1 MGLLGLWLALALA
14 LPCLTTAQTTRGI
27 NVLFVSDESNPVAEK
42 ALDVALN
49 YVRRTAST
57 GIQFDSFQRVI
68 ANTSDA
74 RTLLE
79 ALCEKYDNSL
89 KTEKPPDL
97 VLDFT
102 QTGVTS
108 ETVKSFT
115 HALAL
120 PTVSASYGQ
129 EDDLRQWRFL
139 ADDQMKYL
147 VQVSPPADMIPE
159 VIRSIVLAWN
169 ISNAGILFDDSF
181 VMDHKYKSLLQNV
194 PTRHLIAAVEDVRN
208 VKRQLTRLREL
219 DIVNF
224 FVLGR
229 LATLKNVLDAANA
242 NKYFGRKF
250 AWFAITQDKGQL
262 KCSASNATILFLK
275 PEPDPTSRER
285 LEKLRTDFSLT
296 TEPEIASAFYFDL
309 ALRSFLSIKQMMDKG
324 QWKKLN
330 YVSCEEYQEDKPMV
344 RRDLELRRALRE
356 VQEPPSYAPMM
367 LEEHN
372 GHSYMEASMRLE
384 KVTVVN
390 GQSVSAE
397 VEGSWKLGLDSPLS
411 VKDASSIANLT
422 AASVYRIVTVLQ
434 KPFVMETR
442 DKSGAVKYE
451 GYCIDLLDE
460 IRKIIVF
467 EYEIYVAPDNKF
479 GNMDEKG
486 QWDGMIKEL
495 MEKRAD
501 IGLGSL
507 AVMAERE
514 NVIDFTVPYY
524 DLVGISILMK
534 KPETPTSLF
543 KFLTVLER
551 EVWLCILAAYFFTSF
566 LMWVFD
572 RWSPYSYQNNREKYK
587 DDEEK
592 REFNLKECLWFCMTS
607 LTPQGGGEAPKNL
620 SGRLVAA
627 TWWLF
632 GFIIIASYTANLAA
646 FLTVSRLDTPVES
659 LDDLSKQ
666 YKIQYAPYN
675 GSAAMTYF
683 QRMADIETRFYEI
696 WKDMSLNDS
705 LSEVERA
712 KLAVWDYPVGDKY
725 TKMWQAMLDAKMP
738 NNLEEAVA
746 RVRLSEGTSEGFAYL
761 GDATDIRYLSLTN
774 CDLQMVGEE
783 FSRKPYAIAV
793 QQGSPLKDQFNNAI
807 LQLLNKRKLEKL
819 KERWWS
825 TNPEIKKCDKQDDQ
839 QDGISIQNIG
849 GVFIVIFVGIGLACV
864 TLAFEYYW
872 YKYKRN
878 PRVTDLAG
886 QRGGKAPRQQHLA
899 VIGRG
904 ASDDLSATAKLDAA
918 ALGAL
923 GQAYNYRRNGNQLPG
938 VNQAWQH

>member
-1 MGLLGLWLALALA
+1 MYSSVQLI
-14 LPCLTTAQTTRGI
+14 RRR
-27 NVLFVSDESNPVAEK
+27 VFVSDESNPVAEK